1 MFINR
6 FMSPAN
12 LEWFDIYK
20 LYLTVTDEI
29 FRAVN
34 SVFEKGEIQI
44 YGLSKSMINLITIMN
59 SLLRV

>member
-1 MFINR
+1 
-6 FMSPAN
+6 MSPAN
-12 LEWFDIYK
+12 LEQFDIYK